1 MLPGLINTPMI
12 VHGMEGA
19 VAAAGGGGQWVE
31 KRHATSPT
39 KRMGDAGDVAYA
51 ALYFASDESNF
62 VTGSSLF
69 VDGGTSAVYGN

>member
-1 MLPGLINTPMI
+1 MGHPM
-12 VHGMEGA
+12 
-19 VAAAGGGGQWVE
+19 
-31 KRHATSPT
+31 
-39 KRMGDAGDVAYA
+39 DVAYA